1 MINDKLMIK
10 LVSINFITK
19 NVDGFILF
27 LVDSIQA
34 IRQLIQVTVKMK
46 I

>member
-1 MINDKLMIK
+1 MINDKIMIK
-10 LVSINFITK
+10 LVSINLITK
-19 NVDGFILF
+19 NVHGFILF
-27 LVDSIQA
+27 LVDSTQV